1 LVEAV
6 DIAPTFLDV
15 YGGNPVPHIMDGRSL
30 RPLLF
35 GQTPTDWRNIA
46 VCECDYAFQDARIE
60 LKQPPIDSWMRMAF
74 DGRWKYVLC
83 EGHRSMLFDL
93 QSDPHE
99 LTDLG
104 TSADP
109 EHVRQRARLHEA
121 LFEWARRPRQRVTVS
136 DEMIENTEIQAR
148 IAENGILIG
157 YADEDDLRAQR
168 QTFKPRYASHNPLV
182 KEALDRLTGQH
193 VTTEKV

>member
-1 LVEAV
+1 
-6 DIAPTFLDV
+6 
-15 YGGNPVPHIMDGRSL
+15 
-30 RPLLF
+30 LF
-35 GQTPTDWRNIA
+35 GQTPDDWREIA

-60 LKQPPIDSWMRMAF
+60 LQQPPIDSWMRMAF

-99 LTDLG
+99 LNDLG
-104 TSADP
+104 ASVDP
-109 EHVRQRARLHEA
+109 EHVRQRSRLHEA
-121 LFEWARRPRQRVTVS
+121 LFEWSRRPRQRVTVS

-193 VTTEKV
+193 APTEKV

>member
-1 LVEAV
+1 
-6 DIAPTFLDV
+6 
-15 YGGNPVPHIMDGRSL
+15 
-30 RPLLF
+30 
-35 GQTPTDWRNIA
+35 
-46 VCECDYAFQDARIE
+46 
-60 LKQPPIDSWMRMAF
+60 
-74 DGRWKYVLC
+74 
-83 EGHRSMLFDL
+83 MLFDL

-99 LTDLG
+99 LKDLG
-104 TSADP
+104 ASPDP

-193 VTTEKV
+193 APTEKA